1 MPDDIKS
8 TGNQLYVKFVSDG
21 SVQKAGFAASFMK
34 GMYLPKKPSS
44 LYKTLHNMICP
55 IWIIFSKI
63 FCVHNLTNFFIV
75 AHKEWKKKLYLFF
88 SNFSKTTEYDEC
100 SNPGE
105 HGCEHECF
113 NTLGGYSCQCRI
125 GYELHSDEKR
135 CEGTCSSYYIFKK
148 TTLVLLLHFF

>member
-34 GMYLPKKPSS
+34 
-44 LYKTLHNMICP
+44 
-55 IWIIFSKI
+55 
-63 FCVHNLTNFFIV
+63 
-75 AHKEWKKKLYLFF
+75 
-88 SNFSKTTEYDEC
+88 EYDEC
-100 SNPGE
+100 SHPAE

-135 CEGTCSSYYIFKK
+135 CESKFTKFFNLIQKI
-148 TTLVLLLHFF
+148 HFQTRCMWRLD